1 MSKTLFKRGC
11 NHVADMASAVRR
23 ALLRLLWASREGH
36 ACPDSCWSTIVRLMT
51 GQRWKAL
58 KHYEARKVVCR
69 GQKELL
75 VTSMNQL
82 CETCLIQ
89 SGAETIKQSLLRK
102 VMAEVFLTFGGSHL
116 GDIIFKTSTVVVC
129 LLSLGLW
136 LLALV
141 SLLVGGH
148 GEVFVCRPLY
158 DEPEFRTLTRLVD
171 EPGVFYRRGGGFFS
185 NMLYG
190 NETMNVPLRE
200 VLMECQDNRPT
211 YEAFRL
217 HRVFD
222 VDAASNH
229 RSWDTLHTELA
240 NLEVNLTDLRLL
252 TPYLQ
257 RQLTSLVTTS
267 AVNLTSYRAQFSGQI
282 TGKDLSS
289 FSNQLESVANQIKD
303 LATASRMETLASR
316 TRRLVEDLVYQ
327 LTALEVQINP
337 LQRQVNQSLSHLKT
351 IQYFIN
357 NQGSSIAH
365 QVYNEI

>member
-1 MSKTLFKRGC
+1 MLLIWLLLLGGLCCGCCGLQEKATPLLTAGENMFPVIHFKW
-11 NHVADMASAVRR
+11 ARR
-23 ALLRLLWASREGH
+23 NNVDQYFRQQATWAS
-36 ACPDSCWSTIVRLMT
+36 S
-51 GQRWKAL
+51 
-58 KHYEARKVVCR
+58 
-69 GQKELL
+69 
-75 VTSMNQL
+75 
-82 CETCLIQ
+82 
-89 SGAETIKQSLLRK
+89 
-102 VMAEVFLTFGGSHL
+102 
-116 GDIIFKTSTVVVC
+116 STVVVC

-240 NLEVNLTDLRLL
+240 NLEVNLTDLQLL

-267 AVNLTSYRAQFSGQI
+267 AVNLTSYRTQFSGQI

-316 TRRLVEDLVYQ
+316 TRRLVVSHIQPLEQRKEDLVYQ

-357 NQGSSIAH
+357 NQGSNIAH
-365 QVYNEI
+365 QNPTSQDNLQLTHIPSEEESQGHQTEQMGHLRHRGRT